1 MSEIAATSIVD
12 KSARIGANVRSGH
25 FCVIGADVCIGDNTT
40 IHNNVTIVGHTTL
53 GAGNTVFPGAVLG
66 TQPQDL
72 KYAGEPTELRIGDNN
87 IIREFTTFNPG
98 TANGKSLTQIG
109 SNNLFMAYTHIAHDC
124 NIGSH
129 CVFSNNASLAGHLE
143 IGDYVTI
150 GGLSGI
156 HQFVRIGKGAMLA
169 GASALGQDV
178 PPFCI
183 AQGNHATLKGLNRY
197 RMRQLLEREEID
209 RIAALYKRLF
219 SGKEVVRE
227 AAEDCL
233 HNNEPY
239 SELVAQ
245 FCEFILQ
252 STRGI
257 PVINRTRKDDE

>member
-12 KSARIGANVRSGH
+12 KSARIGANVRIGH

-129 CVFSNNASLAGHLE
+129 CVFSNNASLAGHIE

-178 PPFCI
+178 PPLSAPSNAFASHPRPTKMFLSPGFPFVKSTFCPFDKLI
-183 AQGNHATLKGLNRY
+183 GIFFVL
-197 RMRQLLEREEID
+197 
-209 RIAALYKRLF
+209 
-219 SGKEVVRE
+219 
-227 AAEDCL
+227 
-233 HNNEPY
+233 PY
-239 SELVAQ
+239 S
-245 FCEFILQ
+245 
-252 STRGI
+252 
-257 PVINRTRKDDE
+257 